1 MNCWEACG
9 GPFAGN
15 YTYNISSVECGANH
29 ATHIKNGAHPLH
41 VLSAS
46 NRDLWGFSA
55 LGTRKRPKRSSF
67 VVERARPGVRRTRTP
82 LKPPPQQ
89 RLHAYH
95 HNSEAPNDF
104 SKPITRILW
113 RPPLDREPVR
123 APPRTGPDPRQTRPG
138 RPGKPP
144 RLASFTKSSPLSPT
158 SRSIPGALQTVASP
172 ERSIGSFRSQIRLPK
187 RGVLMRLVVH

>member
-1 MNCWEACG
+1 MVELLNCWEACG

-82 LKPPPQQ
+82 LKPPPNKDFTHTITILKHLMISPNQSPGSSGVLLLTGN
-89 RLHAYH
+89 RFGPRPARDPTHARPVPGAPASRRAWRASPSPARSRPRPGAYLELSKPSPPLKGPSVR
-95 HNSEAPNDF
+95 SEAKSDF
-104 SKPITRILW
+104 RK
-113 RPPLDREPVR
+113 EVC
-123 APPRTGPDPRQTRPG
+123 
-138 RPGKPP
+138 
-144 RLASFTKSSPLSPT
+144 
-158 SRSIPGALQTVASP
+158 
-172 ERSIGSFRSQIRLPK
+172 
-187 RGVLMRLVVH
+187 